1 MEGQGKRLLLAV
13 GLALGVMLVWN
24 MVFPPKKEEPK
35 KPDAALIGAGS
46 GSAPG
51 APVVVRPPPCV
62 GESFDLVFPERFV
75 ATFSECGGSL
85 TGWRLLEKKFEK
97 DATKGQLLALGVPDA
112 GSFLVSFP
120 RSTADVSHQEKWT
133 ISEQS
138 KVGVK
143 FTLKTP
149 FLDLVKTFEV
159 MPGAYALRVSIAVT
173 PTQVAA
179 DQQLAVSVFAF
190 QDPKGDIHGG
200 TQTAGRAWSS
210 STLRVGGEQTIE
222 TNLTDL
228 TNAPRHE
235 TNVKFTGFEHP
246 YLLAAYAPKR
256 DAATI
261 EKWSYALAEPAGLM
275 RTDLLFPVQKLEVGK
290 TMQHELVAY
299 LGPKLYNELKNAERD
314 ARFSPGFESIVD
326 FGWFGVIGRP
336 LHWLLGELYKLV
348 GNWGIAIMLLT
359 FLVKLVTLYPVT
371 RSMRSMKAMAGLAPQ
386 MKVLQEKY
394 KDDRQRQQSE
404 TMALY
409 KQHGVNPVAGCL
421 PMLMQMPVWI
431 ALYRMLSNAGE
442 LYREPFING
451 WISDLTAPDPFHVL
465 PVVLTLTMFAQAR
478 LTPATGTSAQ
488 QKMLQYGMPLGFGV
502 MSFFFPAGLTLYIF
516 TNTVLGALH
525 SIYMNKFDKKSK
537 AIAAR
542 MAAANAAN
550 APAGEKSD
558 KAAVKAAV
566 AKAKPVVDVRDGDDA
581 TDDDGDDNDSSA
593 TSAGSAGASRP
604 GPRGNKPRNNNK
616 KRSKR

>member
-24 MVFPPKKEEPK
+24 MVFPPKKEDPK
-35 KPDAALIGAGS
+35 KPDVALVGSGAGGAGS
-46 GSAPG
+46 GGAMGTVVPKVAP
-51 APVVVRPPPCV
+51 CI
-62 GESFDLVFPERFV
+62 GESFDLPFQGRFV

-85 TGWRLLEKKFEK
+85 TGWRLLDPKFEK
-97 DATKGQLLALGVPDA
+97 DETKGQLLALGQPGA

-133 ISEQS
+133 IATRSQI
-138 KVGVK
+138 GVT

-149 FLDLVKTFEV
+149 FLDLAKTFEV
-159 MPGAYALRVSIAVT
+159 MPGAYSVRVTIAVT
-173 PTQVAA
+173 PTQVSA
-179 DQQLAVSVFAF
+179 DQQLAVSVFAY
-190 QDPKGDIHGG
+190 QDPKGDIEGG
-200 TQTAGRAWSS
+200 TQVAGRAWSS
-210 STLRVGGEQTIE
+210 STLRVGSEHTIE
-222 TNLTDL
+222 TNFSDL
-228 TNAPRHE
+228 MNSPRHE
-235 TNVKFTGFEHP
+235 TNVRFTGFEHP
-246 YLLAAYAPKR
+246 YLLTAYAPKR
-256 DAATI
+256 DTATI
-261 EKWSYALAEPAGLM
+261 EKWSYALAEPSGLM

-290 TMQHELVAY
+290 TATYELVGF
-299 LGPKLYNELKNAERD
+299 LGPKLYNELKNAERE
-314 ARFSPGFESIVD
+314 ARFAPGFESIVD
-326 FGWFGVIGRP
+326 FGWFGIIGRP
-336 LHWLLGELYKLV
+336 LHWLLGWLYGLV

-359 FLVKLVTLYPVT
+359 FIVKLITLYPVT
-371 RSMRSMKAMAGLAPQ
+371 RSMRSMKAMASLAPQ
-386 MKVLQEKY
+386 MKALQERY

-431 ALYRMLSNAGE
+431 ALYRMLSSAGE

-465 PVVLTLTMFAQAR
+465 PVVLTITMFAQAR
-478 LTPATGTSAQ
+478 LTPATGTNAQ

-542 MAAANAAN
+542 MAAA
-550 APAGEKSD
+550 APAVETKD
-558 KAAVKAAV
+558 KTAVKAAV
-566 AKAKPVVDVRDGDDA
+566 AKAKPVADVERDADG
-581 TDDDGDDNDSSA
+581 GDDNDSSA
-593 TSAGSAGASRP
+593 TPSSSSGAARP
-604 GPRGNKPRNNNK
+604 GPRNNSQRNKPKRN
-616 KRSKR
+616 KR